1 MRLKNLLIGGAGMV
15 AGIALTMTT
24 VALPA
29 RSAAAQADAQEMAR
43 KAQVMAVTFQLDNSG
58 LHDID
63 EGTHAGA
70 IPSGALGSVRRA
82 RIATLATDWPASL
95 RDLAT
100 RLGGHMLGLGG
111 ALRAEDAARAAPHA
125 KEVHELAPDLPAA
138 VYTMLSGA
146 QPAPA
151 HGP

>member
-1 MRLKNLLIGGAGMV
+1 MRVTNLLIAGAGLA
-15 AGIALTMTT
+15 AGVALTLTT
-24 VALPA
+24 VALSA
-29 RSAAAQADAQEMAR
+29 RPAAAQADAHEMAR

-70 IPSGALGSVRRA
+70 IPAGALGSVRRA
-82 RIATLATDWPASL
+82 RIATLATDWPDSL
-95 RDLAT
+95 RELAT
-100 RLGGHMLGLGG
+100 GLGGHMMELEE

-125 KEVHELAPDLPAA
+125 KEVHELAHDLSAA
-138 VYTMLSGA
+138 VYTMLSGT

-151 HGP
+151 HGH